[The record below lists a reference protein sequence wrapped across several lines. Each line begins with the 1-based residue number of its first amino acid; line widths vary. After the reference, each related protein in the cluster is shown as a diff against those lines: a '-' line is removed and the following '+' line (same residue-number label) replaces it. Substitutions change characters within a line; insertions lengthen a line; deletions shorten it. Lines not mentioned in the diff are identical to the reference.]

1 MQLANSAR
9 KGIVWQIQ
17 EFSDLH
23 LISEKGVLKEQPLWT
38 CIEAAKGVE

>member
-9 KGIVWQIQ
+9 KGIVLQTQ

-23 LISEKGVLKEQPLWT
+23 WISEKGVLKEQHLWR
-38 CIEAAKGVE
+38 CMEIAKDVE